1 MNQLEYLAQYCIPT
15 GWQTIRSTFRV
26 WRDLMTDNYADYALL
41 PEDDPIEECLG
52 WFWVMLGED
61 DVYPKAFLEY
71 LQELIRRIDAGE
83 VEMIPFDHYSDLL
96 EDFSDGDV

>member
-1 MNQLEYLAQYCIPT
+1 
-15 GWQTIRSTFRV
+15 
-26 WRDLMTDNYADYALL
+26 MTDNYADYALL